1 MLKAH
6 TASLIHALAM
16 IALGGYGYLFS
27 GTHPPTALIPVGVG
41 VLLLAMNRG
50 VKNENKVIAHVA
62 VLLTLLVVVGL
73 IKPLTSAMGDE
84 DGAAVGRVAVML
96 ALGVYAMA
104 TFVKS
109 FIDARKARG

>member
-1 MLKAH
+1 MQPPQFLKEGDVVRVEVEG
-6 TASLIHALAM
+6 
-16 IALGGYGYLFS
+16 LG
-27 GTHPPTALIPVGVG
+27 AI
-41 VLLLAMNRG
+41 
-50 VKNENKVIAHVA
+50 ENKVVAHIA

-73 IKPLTSAMGDE
+73 IKPLTGAMGRE
-84 DGAAVGRVAVML
+84 DSAAVGRVAVML